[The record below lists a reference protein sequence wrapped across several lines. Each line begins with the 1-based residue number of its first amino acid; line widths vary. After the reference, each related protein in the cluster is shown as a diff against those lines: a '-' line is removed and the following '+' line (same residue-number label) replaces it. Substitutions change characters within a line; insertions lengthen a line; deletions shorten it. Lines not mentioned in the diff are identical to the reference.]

1 MSALCLLLSFFGQN
15 RFSDFSSAASS
26 LQGALQ
32 QRESLL
38 DDYAFKALDI
48 PEDEWIELKDL
59 PEDMRNEASQWGDIY
74 NRCLLCD
81 FQKKG
86 VPCPLINLLKSGRA
100 VCEDYKYIIIKKKIY
115 RED

>member
-1 MSALCLLLSFFGQN
+1 MKKILRFIRRNILWLTFLMSALCLLLSFFGQN

-59 PEDMRNEASQWGDIY
+59 PEDM
-74 NRCLLCD
+74 
-81 FQKKG
+81 
-86 VPCPLINLLKSGRA
+86 V
-100 VCEDYKYIIIKKKIY
+100 IY
-115 RED
+115 RYRSETLQSWAHQFPFAND